1 VPQAKCYLMLNLDT
15 LVDIREF
22 KTAVSIHLH

>member
-1 VPQAKCYLMLNLDT
+1 MLNLDT